1 MVFRNDPCTCGS
13 GKRYKKCC
21 LKKAKAA
28 EKRLENA
35 EKAAKSALKMLEA
48 TAKKMAAAG
57 WYLEEDDL
65 DEVSNSVL
73 DLVEEKRFP
82 DALAAC
88 ERLLREYPDVVD
100 GLERSG
106 MVYEAMG
113 ELEKARDFYARA
125 LAFTELPEQ
134 RDGFGDG
141 GTPAF
146 CRERM
151 AEIDARLAG
160 DPG

>member
-1 MVFRNDPCTCGS
+1 MVFRNDPCPCGS

-21 LKKAKAA
+21 LKKAKEA
-28 EKRLENA
+28 EKRIENA
-35 EKAAKSALKMLEA
+35 EKAAKAAMKSLEA
-48 TAKKMAAAG
+48 TAKKMAAVG
-57 WYLEEDDL
+57 FFLEEDDL

-73 DLVEEKRFP
+73 DLVDEKRFP
-82 DALAAC
+82 EALAAC
-88 ERLLREYPDVVD
+88 ERLLNEYPDVVD

-106 MVYEAMG
+106 MVHEAMG
-113 ELEKARDFYARA
+113 QLEKARDFYARA

-151 AEIDARLAG
+151 AEIDALLASN
-160 DPG
+160 PR